1 MLFEDLKDY
10 VNSWL
15 GYEDEKRQ
23 LREAKNDFKNSFM
36 ARTGATKQE
45 IQMLE
50 KALSINKKLETDHE
64 ITDFVDKVEKI
75 AEFLNKIAREETCG
89 ADEKPVLNHVPE
101 QLEIDAS
108 LLPNAAET
116 TKAAITLVT
125 KKSEVVS
132 SWNPPPAPVIPKV
145 VSKKLKN

>member
-1 MLFEDLKDY
+1 MVYEDLKEY
-10 VNSWL
+10 VNAWL

-23 LREAKNDFKNSFM
+23 LREAKNDFKDSFM

-75 AEFLNKIAREETCG
+75 AEFLKKMAPGNENEPNET
-89 ADEKPVLNHVPE
+89 ASNSLE
-101 QLEIDAS
+101 QMTLDVSDAVAS
-108 LLPNAAET
+108 PSITVTA
-116 TKAAITLVT
+116 TKSSKVA
-125 KKSEVVS
+125 S

-145 VSKKLKN
+145 ISKKLKN